1 MESGGAEGSL
11 GLTKDLVKN
20 GCIMNRQLR
29 KALAVQT
36 DPSLFEAVDQLAV
49 THSTHFGGG
58 RDPDDPHSA
67 EQSLFHLT
75 VTEGEYTCTK
85 QGFLGRFQKA
95 TATANITFGCF
106 EQIRQSGSKNEL
118 VEQSSIAIGANT
130 SRGESNSAA
139 TTRDSK
145 RPECS

>member
-67 EQSLFHLT
+67 EQSLLHLT

-106 EQIRQSGSKNEL
+106 EQTVPGPASGH
-118 VEQSSIAIGANT
+118 
-130 SRGESNSAA
+130 
-139 TTRDSK
+139 TTLGSHVLTITLYRLT
-145 RPECS
+145 